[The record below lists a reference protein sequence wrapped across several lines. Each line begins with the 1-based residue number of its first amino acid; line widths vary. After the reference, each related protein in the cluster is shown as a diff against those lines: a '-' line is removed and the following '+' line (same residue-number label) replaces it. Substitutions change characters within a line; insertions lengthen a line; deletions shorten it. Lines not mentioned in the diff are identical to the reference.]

1 MSLNQPPVPTIEH
14 DAAAHRFQTVVDGQR
29 AVLEYEL
36 RDGVM
41 VITHTEVPEA
51 IGGRGIAAQL
61 TRFAL
66 DHARAAGWKVVP
78 ACAYAATFMQRHGE
92 YADLLG

>member
-1 MSLNQPPVPTIEH
+1 MTLNTPAVTGIEH

-29 AVLEYEL
+29 ALLDYEL
-36 RDGVM
+36 RGEVM
-41 VITHTEVPEA
+41 VITHTGVPEA

-78 ACAYAATFMQRHGE
+78 ACAYAATFMKRHGE

>member
-1 MSLNQPPVPTIEH
+1 MTSNNPSPASIEH
-14 DAAAHRFQTVVDGQR
+14 DAGAHRFQTTVDGAL
-29 AVLEYEL
+29 AVLDYEL

-41 VITHTEVPEA
+41 VITHTVVPEA

-78 ACAYAATFMQRHGE
+78 ACSYAAAFLQRHGE

>member
-1 MSLNQPPVPTIEH
+1 MSLNTPSVPDIEH
-14 DAAAHRFQTVVDGQR
+14 DAAASRFQTLVDGQH
-29 AVLEYEL
+29 AVLDYEL
-36 RDGVM
+36 DDGVM
-41 VITHTEVPEA
+41 VITHTGVPEA
-51 IGGRGIAAQL
+51 IGGRGIAAAL

-66 DHARAAGWKVVP
+66 EHARAAGWRVLP

>member
-14 DAAAHRFQTVVDGQR
+14 DVSGHRFQTVVDGQR
-29 AVLEYEL
+29 AVLDYEL

-41 VITHTEVPEA
+41 VITHTGVPEA

-78 ACAYAATFMQRHGE
+78 ACTYAATFMQRHGE

>member
-1 MSLNQPPVPTIEH
+1 MSLNEPSVPVIEH
-14 DAAAHRFQTVVDGQR
+14 DAAASRFQTVIDGQR
-29 AVLEYEL
+29 AVLDYEL
-36 RDGVM
+36 DHGAM
-41 VITHTEVPEA
+41 VITHTGVPEA
-51 IGGRGIAAQL
+51 IGGRGIAAAL

-78 ACAYAATFMQRHGE
+78 ACAYAATFMKRHGE

>member
-1 MSLNQPPVPTIEH
+1 MTLNTPAVTGIEH
-14 DAAAHRFQTVVDGQR
+14 DAAANRFQTVVDGQR
-29 AVLEYEL
+29 AVLDYQL
-36 RDGVM
+36 DAGVM
-41 VITHTEVPEA
+41 VITHTGVPEA

-61 TRFAL
+61 TRYAL

>member
-1 MSLNQPPVPTIEH
+1 MTANNPSPASIEH
-14 DAAAHRFQTVVDGQR
+14 DAAAQRFQTLVDGTL
-29 AVLEYEL
+29 AVLDYER
-36 RDGVM
+36 RDGAM
-41 VITHTEVPEA
+41 VITHTVVPEA

-78 ACAYAATFMQRHGE
+78 ACSYAAAFLQRHGE

>member
-1 MSLNQPPVPTIEH
+1 MSLSKPPIPDIEH
-14 DAAAHRFQTVVDGQR
+14 DAAANRFQTLVDGQR
-29 AVLEYEL
+29 AVLDYEL
-36 RDGVM
+36 DGGVM
-41 VITHTEVPEA
+41 VITHTGVPEA
-51 IGGRGIAAQL
+51 IGGRGIAAAL

-66 DHARAAGWKVVP
+66 EHARVAGWKVIP